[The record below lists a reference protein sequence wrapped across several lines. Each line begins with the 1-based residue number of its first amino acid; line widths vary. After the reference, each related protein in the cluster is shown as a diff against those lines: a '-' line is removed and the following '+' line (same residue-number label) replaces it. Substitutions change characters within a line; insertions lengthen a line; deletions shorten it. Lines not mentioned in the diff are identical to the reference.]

1 MELTKPAPIFR
12 HPLLNAAGSLG
23 FSPDLRSAIPWE
35 QFGAF
40 VTNPISYR
48 PRQPAHGQRMRVFSG
63 GVLLHTGH
71 TNPGFS
77 KTLKR
82 FGGRWSQAPLPVVV
96 HLLADRPEWMR
107 RMILKL
113 ETIENIA
120 AVEIGFP
127 ADVSRAEAAEVLSGA
142 TGELSLVA
150 RVGLGQAVSFGAA
163 LIEAGASAVC
173 LGPPRG
179 TMRLDAEEWFSG
191 RVYGPAVLPQSL
203 QAVRALVRSG
213 VPVIAG
219 GGVYSHQDKE
229 ALLAAGALAVQVD
242 TALWRGDWLERGG

>member
-1 MELTKPAPIFR
+1 MELIKPAPVFR
-12 HPLLNAAGSLG
+12 QPMLNAAGSLG
-23 FSPDLRSAIPWE
+23 FAPDLRLGIPWD

-48 PRQPAHGQRMRVFSG
+48 PRQPARGQRMHSFAG
-63 GVLLHTGH
+63 GMLMHTGH

-77 KTLKR
+77 KAVKR
-82 FGGRWSQAPLPVVV
+82 FGGRWGQAPLPVVV
-96 HLLADRPEWMR
+96 HLLADRGEWMR

-127 ADVSRAEAAEVLSGA
+127 ADVDLAEAAEVLAGA
-142 TGELSLVA
+142 AGELSLIA
-150 RVGLGQAVSFGAA
+150 RVGLGQAAAFGTA

-173 LGPPRG
+173 LGPARG
-179 TMRLDAEEWFSG
+179 IMQSDGGEWFSG

-203 QAVRALVRSG
+203 HAVRELARSG

-219 GGVYSHQDKE
+219 GGVFSRQDKD
-229 ALLAAGALAVQVD
+229 ALLAAGALAIQID
-242 TALWRGDWLERGG
+242 IALWRGDWLERGG